1 MPDLQPGTR
10 IRDTEGVWI
19 VLMRMRRRYII
30 MSLEHDPDYL
40 ISLNPTQITEKFCGK
55 SNGYSPTC

>member
-1 MPDLQPGTR
+1 
-10 IRDTEGVWI
+10 
-19 VLMRMRRRYII
+19 MRMRRRYII